1 VPAECPKCGS
11 AVKEGASAC
20 VKCGLAVERFETF
33 AARRDE
39 AVPEA
44 LRTAWNKLRETDAW
58 DDDARH
64 DAVLVLATERGE
76 LGWLAGRYREAAKA
90 REGDPRP
97 GVMLDKIKRATEAML
112 TATVPRTK
120 KEPMPYRS
128 SIVVLGFL
136 VVMIVIGAA
145 YAFLKSRMG

>member
-1 VPAECPKCGS
+1 MPAECPKCGAS
-11 AVKEGASAC
+11 VKEDAPAC
-20 VKCGLAVERFETF
+20 VKCGLAVARFETY
-33 AARRDE
+33 AQTRDE
-39 AVPEA
+39 AVPEV
-44 LRTAWNKLRETDAW
+44 LRTAWDKLSEAW
-58 DDDARH
+58 DDGARH

-76 LGWLAGRYREAAKA
+76 LGWIAGRYREAAKA

-97 GVMLDKIKRATEAML
+97 AAMLDKIKRATEAML
-112 TATVPRTK
+112 TATTPRTT

-136 VVMIVIGAA
+136 VVMIVIGVA

>member
-1 VPAECPKCGS
+1 MPAECPKCGFS
-11 AVKEGASAC
+11 VRDDAPAC

-33 AARRDE
+33 AQKRDD
-39 AVPEA
+39 AVPQA
-44 LRTAWNKLRETDAW
+44 LRTAWDKLGETW

-76 LGWLAGRYREAAKA
+76 LGWVAGRYREAAKA
-90 REGDPRP
+90 RPGDPRP
-97 GVMLDKIKRATEAML
+97 AAMLDKIKRATEAML
-112 TATVPRTK
+112 TATVPRTS

-136 VVMIVIGAA
+136 VVMIVIGVA